1 MQHRI
6 YLLTLTL
13 LLTGK
18 WSLFGQSYINNQLD
32 PVQSDANFSI
42 SGDGRASRFFT
53 AAGAHELGTPHI
65 GLNMGSFSTGSR
77 RWNIGLLGT
86 ENGNNSGSNFAIWG
100 YGDAGANAFLHTS
113 LTIQRATGYI
123 GIGAIT
129 PTARLHIV
137 NGQQQILLATG
148 TSTSGYNLNI
158 GVNDDGV
165 NLSNNSSVRGFNFK
179 NFTGTLMTILA
190 NGNVGIGTTTPGQ
203 HRLAVEGSI
212 GARKVKVQQGTWADF
227 VFSPEHELASL
238 YEVEKHINAHR
249 HLQGIPSEAEV
260 KRNGIDLGEMD
271 KLLLQKIEE
280 LTLYMI
286 ELKKENDLLK
296 RRLDSLS
303 LAK

>member
-18 WSLFGQSYINNQLD
+18 WCLFGQSYINNQLD

-42 SGDGRASRFFT
+42 SGDGRASRFLT
-53 AAGAHELGTPHI
+53 AAGTHELGTPHI

-123 GIGAIT
+123 GIGAIS
-129 PTARLHIV
+129 PAARLHIV

-148 TSTSGYNLNI
+148 TSSSGYNLNI

-165 NLSNNSSVRGFNFK
+165 NLSNNSSVRGVNFK
-179 NFTGTLMTILA
+179 IL
-190 NGNVGIGTTTPGQ
+190 P
-203 HRLAVEGSI
+203 
-212 GARKVKVQQGTWADF
+212 
-227 VFSPEHELASL
+227 
-238 YEVEKHINAHR
+238 AH
-249 HLQGIPSEAEV
+249 
-260 KRNGIDLGEMD
+260 
-271 KLLLQKIEE
+271 
-280 LTLYMI
+280 
-286 ELKKENDLLK
+286 
-296 RRLDSLS
+296 
-303 LAK
+303 